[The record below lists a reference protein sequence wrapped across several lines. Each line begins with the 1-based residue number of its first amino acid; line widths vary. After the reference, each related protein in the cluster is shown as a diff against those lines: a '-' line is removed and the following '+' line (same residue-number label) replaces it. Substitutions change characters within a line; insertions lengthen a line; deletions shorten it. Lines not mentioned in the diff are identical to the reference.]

1 MDISRSELSEII
13 ALVPQNPFLIAGTI
27 YENICY
33 GLTRT
38 PSSQEVQEAIES
50 SCLSDLSPLFQKV
63 FTPGWLKVEPTFPEV
78 KSKELQLP
86 AFF

>member
-1 MDISRSELSEII
+1 MKIYVMVSH
-13 ALVPQNPFLIAGTI
+13 AHQVPKKYKKRLKAPVCRI
-27 YENICY
+27 
-33 GLTRT
+33 
-38 PSSQEVQEAIES
+38 
-50 SCLSDLSPLFQKV
+50 LSPLFQKV